1 MTTEPSHESV
11 IRHVQLADEALGDA
25 NYLLNDHRLNAAVN
39 RTYYAMFHALQ
50 AALIA
55 AKARRPKT
63 HSGAMNL
70 LSRHSISTGRM
81 AREFVKDLQDA
92 YDLRQQSDYDVYAV
106 VGEAQAREMIQKAD
120 ALITA
125 VKTLLGRVS

>member
-11 IRHVQLADEALGDA
+11 TRHVRLADEALGDA

-39 RTYYAMFHALQ
+39 RTYYAMFHAVQ

-55 AKARRPKT
+55 AKARSPKT

-70 LSRHSISTGRM
+70 FSRHYISTGRM
-81 AREFVKDLQDA
+81 AREFGKDLQDA
-92 YDLRQQSDYDVYAV
+92 YDLRQQSDYDIYTV
-106 VGEAQAREMIQKAD
+106 VGEAQVREMIQKAD
-120 ALITA
+120 AFVTA
-125 VKTLLGRVS
+125 VKTLLGRS